1 MSEWYAQTK
10 EEVVAALQTN
20 AESGLTSAEAAARLE
35 QYGPNELEDRG
46 VKSRWRILLEQF
58 TEIMVVILI
67 VAAII
72 SYALGELTDAIV
84 ILAIVV
90 MNALLGYSQEYR
102 AEQAIA
108 ALKKMAVPTVRLMR
122 DGHHV
127 EVSAREIVPG
137 DIVLLEAGNKVPA
150 DGRLVE
156 SINLKAQE
164 AALTGESEPVDKRD
178 RVISGGDHPLG
189 DLFNMVFMGT
199 AITYGRGAMAVTG
212 TGMATELGKI
222 ADMIQDVGQEQ
233 TPLQRRLGGVGKALA
248 LAALAIVAV
257 VIFFGY
263 LRDEEWSVLI
273 LTAISMA
280 VAAVPEGLPAVVT
293 ITLALGSQR
302 MLKRNA
308 LIRKLPAVET
318 LGSVTTICSDKTGT
332 LTENRMTVT
341 VLDVAGDALTV
352 DAILEKGVPVWREG
366 AEADPELAAPERSLA
381 LLIKAMTLAND
392 AVLER
397 EENGQNGNWK
407 IIGDPTEG
415 ALVVAAAELGLM
427 KDDLDRRWPRVAEV
441 PFTSERKRMTT
452 IHERRVSTADSTTP
466 WAQADYVA
474 FSKGAVDQLLPISD
488 NVWVGDAMV
497 PLDADM
503 RRRIETANEEMAQN
517 GQRVLSVAFRA
528 LSELPEEEQEEK
540 VEDGLTIIGLVGMLD
555 PPRPEVR
562 EAVAI
567 CREAGIRPVMI
578 TGDHPSTAR
587 EIARQLR
594 IAGDDDPTLTG
605 RELATMSK
613 EELDEAVEGV
623 AVYARVAP
631 EHKLNIVTALQE
643 KGHIVAMTGDG
654 VNDAPAL
661 KKADIGVAMGITG
674 TDVSKEAAD
683 MVLLDDN
690 FATIVAAVEEGR
702 VLFDN
707 IRKFIKYALSSNTSE
722 LFVMLL
728 APFLG
733 MPLPLVPLQILWINL
748 VTDGLPGLALAVE
761 PSEAGIM
768 KRKPFHPRESIF
780 SRGLG
785 WQIIWVGILM
795 GIISLVFGY
804 YFWNEAGRPSFSEH
818 DGGQHWQTMLFN
830 TLTLAQMAN
839 VLALRTNRLSLFQ
852 VGLFSNKAM
861 VGAVALTFVLQLAVI
876 YLEPMQDIFRTVALT
891 WQELLLS
898 LAVSSIIFFV
908 VELDKWRRRRQPI
921 ND

>member
-804 YFWNEAGRPSFSEH
+804 YFWNDAGRPSFSEH